1 MKKQDANSALFD
13 KKERINENTNDAEAT
28 TDAEINNS
36 HNSIEEILLNKTSVI
51 EPVVD
56 ETLFFHIKQFVKDLI
71 ITLLVVFF
79 IITFIVQPTTVDG
92 QSMEPTL
99 HDKDQLVLEKVSHW
113 FVGYE
118 RNDIIVFPYLLED
131 DKYYI
136 KRIIG
141 LPGETVTLLD
151 GYIYINDKK
160 LDNPSHLDLI
170 IEQGSVIF
178 PVVVPDNTY
187 FVLGDNRN
195 HSKDSRFT
203 DVGFIKEKDILG
215 KAVLRVF
222 PFQHVGLIE

>member
-1 MKKQDANSALFD
+1 MKKQDTMEQLSA
-13 KKERINENTNDAEAT
+13 KKNNTESNEEQLTM
-28 TDAEINNS
+28 
-36 HNSIEEILLNKTSVI
+36 L
-51 EPVVD
+51 
-56 ETLFFHIKQFVKDLI
+56 FHIKQFVKDLI
-71 ITLLVVFF
+71 ITLIVVFF
-79 IITFIVQPTTVDG
+79 VITFIVQPTTVDG

-99 HDKDQLVLEKVSHW
+99 HHKDQLVLEKVSRW

-118 RNDIIVFPYLLED
+118 RNDIIVFPYLLEK

-141 LPGETVTLLD
+141 LPGETITLLD
-151 GYIYINDKK
+151 GYIYIDDKK
-160 LDNPSHLDLI
+160 LDNPAQLDLI

-178 PVVVPDNTY
+178 PVVVPDNAY

-215 KAVLRVF
+215 KAVLRIF
-222 PFQHVGLIE
+222 PFQYFGWIE